1 MTTDVDLERY
11 RLHAEICK
19 VLTDPKRLRLLHA
32 LRDGERTVGDLAAV
46 LGIPLPN
53 ASQHLG
59 VLRAAGLVESRREG
73 TSVRYRLAEPA
84 ILDACDIVW
93 GIVDRRQQARL
104 ILATGVHA
112 ISAPASTAGTAAPA
126 GPAAPAN

>member
-1 MTTDVDLERY
+1 MTTGVDLERY

-59 VLRAAGLVESRREG
+59 VLRAAGLVDGRREG

-84 ILDACDIVW
+84 ILDACDIVG
-93 GIVDRRQQARL
+93 GIVDRRVQARL
-104 ILATGVHA
+104 TLADGAHA
-112 ISAPASTAGTAAPA
+112 IPAPASTAGTAAPA
-126 GPAAPAN
+126 GPAAPAH